1 MPAREVFAASL
12 RVLATG
18 ESLKSIHF
26 QFRHGQTTVQR
37 YFPRVCRAL
46 YKVLKDQ
53 YMNVYSQFHDTKLTV
68 MKNMVH
74 CTFQ

>member
-1 MPAREVFAASL
+1 VLIKRCLFNRSPIPAREVFAAVL
-12 RVLATG
+12 RILATG
-18 ESLKSIHF
+18 ESLASIHF

-53 YMNVYSQFHDTKLTV
+53 YMKVSTV
-68 MKNMVH
+68 FRNIP
-74 CTFQ
+74 